1 MIDALISGK
10 LIRDP
15 QVRTSANGNQYVQFL
30 MSVSSHGEADTQ
42 VMSGIGFDE
51 AVVDKINLLKKGD
64 SLCVVGSL
72 KQTEWQDKN
81 TNELKHGLSITANQ
95 SLSLYDIKKRKPK
108 SAADNHAAKTSG
120 NEPPPFDDPLDF

>member
-15 QVRTSANGNQYVQFL
+15 QVKTSSNGNPYVQFL

-108 SAADNHAAKTSG
+108 PAADNHAAKTSG
-120 NEPPPFDDPLDF
+120 HEPPPFDDPLDF

>member
-81 TNELKHGLSITANQ
+81 TNEIT
-95 SLSLYDIKKRKPK
+95 
-108 SAADNHAAKTSG
+108 H
-120 NEPPPFDDPLDF
+120 

>member
-15 QVRTSANGNQYVQFL
+15 QVKTSSNGNPYVQFL

-64 SLCVVGSL
+64 SLSVVGSL

-108 SAADNHAAKTSG
+108 PADNHAAKTFG
-120 NEPPPFDDPLDF
+120 DEPPPFDDPLDF